1 MWYNGVVNSQKTP
14 KIGAVDALTLGLR
27 QAARRPWLVL
37 LPLGLDLLIWLG
49 PPLSVS
55 GLIRR
60 FLALWEGLLRATY
73 PSGQM
78 AAMNELIPA
87 VREAMTQAG
96 AQVNLLDMIAGSWL
110 SAPSALVAVQS
121 TRQTFISDMILAP
134 VGLALNLPRIMQAPW
149 QPAPIEIGSFWTAL
163 LIAVAIWLVGQVAV
177 AVYVHW
183 AAVGWMAP
191 GSPEAVNPDPWK
203 GMRGFVGLVIR
214 LTVLNL
220 VLGVSVFVLRMP
232 LAVAM
237 SLLVLS
243 GSGAT
248 ALLFAVI
255 GGITL
260 WMLLW
265 FLTSFFFVS
274 ESVLI
279 DHQPLLRSIMRSVAL
294 VRLQSL
300 STIGLVMM
308 VNLVMLGFRAV
319 WGLIGQSPAGAV
331 FAIAANAYL
340 ATSMVLAIFVYY
352 EDRRRRL
359 EAQLAQARQNAA
371 MRNQM
376 KD

>member
-1 MWYNGVVNSQKTP
+1 
-14 KIGAVDALTLGLR
+14 
-27 QAARRPWLVL
+27 
-37 LPLGLDLLIWLG
+37 
-49 PPLSVS
+49 
-55 GLIRR
+55 
-60 FLALWEGLLRATY
+60 
-73 PSGQM
+73 
-78 AAMNELIPA
+78 
-87 VREAMTQAG
+87 
-96 AQVNLLDMIAGSWL
+96 
-110 SAPSALVAVQS
+110 
-121 TRQTFISDMILAP
+121 MILAP

-177 AVYVHW
+177 ALYVHW

-214 LTVLNL
+214 LTFLNL

-319 WGLIGQSPAGAV
+319 WGLIGQSPAGAL

>member
-1 MWYNGVVNSQKTP
+1 
-14 KIGAVDALTLGLR
+14 
-27 QAARRPWLVL
+27 
-37 LPLGLDLLIWLG
+37 
-49 PPLSVS
+49 
-55 GLIRR
+55 
-60 FLALWEGLLRATY
+60 
-73 PSGQM
+73 
-78 AAMNELIPA
+78 
-87 VREAMTQAG
+87 
-96 AQVNLLDMIAGSWL
+96 
-110 SAPSALVAVQS
+110 
-121 TRQTFISDMILAP
+121 
-134 VGLALNLPRIMQAPW
+134 
-149 QPAPIEIGSFWTAL
+149 
-163 LIAVAIWLVGQVAV
+163 
-177 AVYVHW
+177 
-183 AAVGWMAP
+183 
-191 GSPEAVNPDPWK
+191 
-203 GMRGFVGLVIR
+203 MRGFVGLVIR
-214 LTVLNL
+214 LTILNL

-279 DHQPLLRSIMRSVAL
+279 DHQPLLGSIMRSVAL

-319 WGLIGQSPAGAV
+319 WGLIGQSPAGAL
-331 FAIAANAYL
+331 FAMAANAYL
-340 ATSMVLAIFVYY
+340 ATSIVLAIFAYY
-352 EDRRRRL
+352 EDRRRHL